1 MGQRQPTRTKSGE
14 PAFSLIELLVVT
26 AIISILVAL
35 ILPSLQA
42 AREQALS
49 IRCRSNVH
57 SIAQAAS
64 LYEAKYNEWL
74 PGSPGTSG
82 SVLLTKYRGRPGDD
96 EDISEPPV
104 QTWDF
109 AGPLLAE
116 QMGYRAVPAN
126 RGERFGVV
134 VEGVFFCPSNLNL
147 SMPFLTRSGP
157 IGSFKIQKAVS
168 YNTVRN
174 FMMWPKVTL
183 NGTPWGEVPPF
194 HDDGNPA
201 GWDGNI
207 SASSDTI
214 IPRHY
219 TPRIGRVGQPS
230 EKIFVA
236 DSSRFTDFQGVSH
249 NIHWRGADVGGA
261 AGGAFSTGSP
271 TLKDDKLRSYL
282 TEEPQRSYAYR
293 HPKGKQHG
301 LSAVY
306 FDGHAAWV
314 SERSS
319 RKPNAWY
326 PKGTII
332 PADEFN
338 TDTQAQ
344 VQNDLTPD
352 STYVV
357 RR

>member
-1 MGQRQPTRTKSGE
+1 MGRRQVRHKPRGE

-26 AIISILVAL
+26 AILSILVSI

-49 IRCRSNVH
+49 IRCRSNLH
-57 SIAQAAS
+57 SIGHAAS
-64 LYEAKYNEWL
+64 LYETKNNDWL

-82 SVLLTKYRGRPGDD
+82 SILLSKYRGRPGDE
-96 EDISEPPV
+96 EDIPEPPV

-116 QMGYRAVPAN
+116 QMGYRALPAN

-147 SMPFLTRSGP
+147 SMPFLTRLSP

-183 NGTPWGEVPPF
+183 NGTNWGENPPF
-194 HDDGNPA
+194 YADGNPA

-207 SASSDTI
+207 SASSQTI
-214 IPRHY
+214 LPKNYAPRLD
-219 TPRIGRVGQPS
+219 RVGQPS

-271 TLKDDKLRSYL
+271 TLKDDMLRSYWK
-282 TEEPQRSYAYR
+282 EEPQRSYAYR
-293 HPKGKQHG
+293 HPHGKQRG
-301 LSAVY
+301 LCAVY
-306 FDGHAAWV
+306 YDGHAAWV

-319 RKPNAWY
+319 RKPDAWY

-338 TDTQAQ
+338 ADSQAQ
-344 VQNDLTPD
+344 VQNDLTPE